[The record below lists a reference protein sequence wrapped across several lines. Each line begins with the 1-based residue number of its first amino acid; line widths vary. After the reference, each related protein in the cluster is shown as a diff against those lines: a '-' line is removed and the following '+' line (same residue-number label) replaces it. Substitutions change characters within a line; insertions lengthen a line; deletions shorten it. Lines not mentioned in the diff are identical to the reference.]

1 MKLRKSVRVIKKVRL
16 GPGRWQFVSLPR
28 KGNSWVWDPRP
39 GLYLIEWW
47 EGPQRR
53 RESAGQTPDE
63 VLHAVRRKQLELAG
77 QVVLGSE
84 PDAPAG
90 AAGRRCSNRALG
102 RERRSHKGP
111 GGKLRLK
118 APRRE
123 VSCPSLW
130 ARRCWLAS
138 AACSARLW
146 RLASMAC
153 ARPVDAPGHAD
164 CVRRG
169 AVPCAR
175 ADSLARQAETVERY
189 RAVLEHFQRLLG
201 RRQFVEAITRADIE
215 AYKLARVEEP
225 AGQKG
230 PGRKVRPATVNFEL
244 GVVRRWF
251 NFLRRELGLEIEN
264 PCQSFQ
270 PLRDAA
276 SLGRGRPSVYTNE
289 ELERLFAACDE
300 RERVVFETLLL
311 TGLRESELT
320 TLTWDDVCLEPGREH
335 VVVRAKP
342 GFTPKD
348 YEQREVPLPA
358 SLAEKL
364 RAWPRTAGLVFPSR
378 RGERER
384 HLLRQL
390 QRVAARAGVEGA
402 TLHKFRHTYATR
414 LLEQGADVV
423 TVQRLLGHSDLET
436 TQRYLNPDAERKR
449 AAVAQLARALP
460 VAGPAGGGGR

>member
-1 MKLRKSVRVIKKVRL
+1 MKIRKSVRVLKKIRL
-16 GPGRWQFVSLPR
+16 APGRWQFVSLPR

-47 EGPQRR
+47 EGPRRR
-53 RESAGQTPDE
+53 RESAGQTPME

-90 AAGRRCSNRALG
+90 AAGAPVLG
-102 RERRSHKGP
+102 QRSGSTAAFPQEAGWQPPAQGLSQGAPVPPGPYGP
-111 GGKLRLK
+111 GTGW
-118 APRRE
+118 P
-123 VSCPSLW
+123 PQPP
-130 ARRCWLAS
+130 
-138 AACSARLW
+138 AAGYGAW
-146 RLASMAC
+146 
-153 ARPVDAPGHAD
+153 PQWPAPGPWMRPGTPIAFAVEQFLAH
-164 CVRRG
+164 VRIHS
-169 AVPCAR
+169 P
-175 ADSLARQAETVERY
+175 DKPKTVERY

-276 SLGRGRPSVYTNE
+276 SLGRGRPSVYTND

-300 RERVVFETLLL
+300 RELVVFETLLL

-320 TLTWDDVCLEPGREH
+320 TLTWDDVCLEPGREALLL
-335 VVVRAKP
+335 RAGP
-342 GFTPKD
+342 RGSGSNRTI
-348 YEQREVPLPA
+348 PA
-358 SLAEKL
+358 SN
-364 RAWPRTAGLVFPSR
+364 VSF
-378 RGERER
+378 
-384 HLLRQL
+384 
-390 QRVAARAGVEGA
+390 
-402 TLHKFRHTYATR
+402 
-414 LLEQGADVV
+414 V
-423 TVQRLLGHSDLET
+423 TQ
-436 TQRYLNPDAERKR
+436 
-449 AAVAQLARALP
+449 
-460 VAGPAGGGGR
+460 